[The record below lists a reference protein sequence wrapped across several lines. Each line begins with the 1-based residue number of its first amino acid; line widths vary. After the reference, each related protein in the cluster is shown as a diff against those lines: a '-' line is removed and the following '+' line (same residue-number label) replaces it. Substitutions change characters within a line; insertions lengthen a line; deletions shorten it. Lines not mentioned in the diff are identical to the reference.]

1 MNADAPDRD
10 ASAKH
15 SSSRRGLHPFDRRLL
30 GRMAVA
36 RWALAADVAARLTGT
51 LLLLAQVTL
60 LAAVIVARAGLAR
73 VAGGRRPG

>member
-30 GRMAVA
+30 GRIAVA
-36 RWALAADVAARLTGT
+36 RWALAVDVAAGLTGT
-51 LLLLAQVTL
+51 LLLLA
-60 LAAVIVARAGLAR
+60 AVIVAGAGLAR